1 MAEKVLKTKIQL
13 RYDEFTN
20 WTTNNPFLKKGE
32 IAVTV
37 IPAAATNTGDVIP
50 PAIMFKVG
58 SGEEGDASKFNS
70 LPWASALAADV
81 HPWAKAKT
89 APVIPTVG
97 NGKIT
102 IRQNNAE
109 KGSFTVNQSGPTII
123 DLTDTLD
130 TNTQYNL
137 VLSGH
142 TLTLQSKEKGETEWT
157 KVKDITLPDN
167 DTTYTFE
174 EGAENGK
181 FKVIPSVGDPI
192 SVPVHGLKSA
202 AWKDENAFDAH
213 GEADKV
219 LGKTTD
225 AASAN
230 TVYGAKAAAAA
241 AQATANSKYT
251 LPAGKIPKTDLSSD
265 VQTSLGKAD
274 SALQS
279 HQPVEL
285 SQGSTN
291 GTLKLTVN
299 GTVGA
304 EVKVKNINNAA
315 YKDVDTTVK
324 SDSTNLITSGAVKT
338 YVDDK
343 VVSAVQYL
351 GTVSNATELAALNP
365 DSAGDFCR
373 VSTAFGSYHAS
384 DILVCK
390 TIKSGSTAA
399 TWDVIHGEANT
410 WVKNTATA
418 DGYVVKTGG
427 TSNAGKVWKVGT
439 DGAPAWLADDNTNT
453 SHNHTGKLGLICTGT
468 GGTSGTVEYKAA
480 LKSETPNANTALAV
494 PTANANRFY
503 PVEVDKDGK
512 LAVTVPWTDTK
523 ITDTNQKI
531 KAGGETFGDNA
542 VIDIVGGTNI
552 TVTPGTDKITINGKS
567 DDAINGLITAKINDL
582 DVSNITGMGAGKTIK
597 TLTEANG
604 KIDATFQDIS
614 ITASQISNLAATHPG
629 VDKTGTVTKVSATVG
644 SGLKITGDATKTP
657 NIDWDD
663 TVVLVFDC
671 GDSNGPLTE

>member
-58 SGEEGDASKFNS
+58 NGEEGDAGKFNS

-89 APVIPTVG
+89 APTIG

-102 IRQNNAE
+102 IKQDGLE
-109 KGSFTVNQSGPTII
+109 KGSFTVNQSGPTTIE
-123 DLTDTLD
+123 LTDTKVTD
-130 TNTQYNL
+130 TDTQYQL

-142 TLTLQSKEKGETEWT
+142 TLKLQSKAKGGSWAD
-157 KVKDITLPDN
+157 VSGQSFTLPDN
-167 DTTYTFE
+167 NDNTTYTFTSTATS
-174 EGAENGK
+174 GAF
-181 FKVIPSVGDPI
+181 FKVTPSGGTVQTVYIDGLGSAAFKAVGDF
-192 SVPVHGLKSA
+192 A
-202 AWKDENAFDAH
+202 
-213 GEADKV
+213 
-219 LGKTTD
+219 T
-225 AASAN
+225 
-230 TVYGAKAAAAA
+230 A
-241 AQATANSKYT
+241 AQGA
-251 LPAGKIPKTDLSSD
+251 
-265 VQTSLGKAD
+265 KAD

-279 HQPVEL
+279 HQSIKTLDTTSATALTPASEAIAGSGTIKLHKVSKTGSYNDLLNKPTIPTIPNIEIANPSGSGNVITGL
-285 SQGSTN
+285 SASGHKITPTKGISVYT
-291 GTLKLTVN
+291 KEEVN
-299 GTVGA
+299 G
-304 EVKVKNINNAA
+304 
-315 YKDVDTTVK
+315 
-324 SDSTNLITSGAVKT
+324 LIAGAV
-338 YVDDK
+338 D
-343 VVSAVQYL
+343 YL
-351 GTVSNATELAALNP
+351 GTVASMTDVTALAP
-365 DSAGDFCR
+365 DSEGDFCR
-373 VSTAFGSYHAS
+373 VSAGFTLTTASSGTGEDVVLHAG
-384 DILVCK
+384 DLLLCK
-390 TIKSGSTAA
+390 TLKSGTTPAK
-399 TWDVIHGEANT
+399 WDVIHGEMDKNT
-410 WVKNTATA
+410 WTKNSATS

-439 DGAPAWLADDNTNT
+439 DGAPAWLADTNT
-453 SHNHTGKLGLICTGT
+453 AHTHTNGIGLIRTGD
-468 GGTSGTVEYKAA
+468 GGTSGTVDYKVA
-480 LKSETPNANTALAV
+480 LKSETKNANAALAV

-512 LAVTVPWTDTK
+512 LAVTIPWTDTK

-531 KAGGETFGDNA
+531 KVGETTFGDNA
-542 VIDIVGGTNI
+542 VIDIAGGTNI
-552 TVTPGTDKITINGKS
+552 TVTPGTNKITINGKS
-567 DDAINGLITAKINDL
+567 DDAINNLITDKINDL

-597 TLTEANG
+597 TLTETDG
-604 KIDATFQDIS
+604 KINATFQDIS
-614 ITASQISNLAATHPG
+614 IVASQISNLATAHPG
-629 VDKTGTVTKVSATVG
+629 VDKTGTVTKVSATAG

>member
-102 IRQNNAE
+102 IKQNNTE
-109 KGSFTVNQSGPTII
+109 KGSFTVNQSDPTTIE
-123 DLTDTLD
+123 LTDTPD
-130 TNTQYNL
+130 TNTQYKL
-137 VLSGH
+137 LLSGYK
-142 TLTLQSKEKGETEWT
+142 LTLQSKEKGETSWT
-157 KVKDITLPDN
+157 DVQDVTLPDN
-167 DTTYTFE
+167 NTTYTFTSTATS
-174 EGAENGK
+174 GAS
-181 FKVIPSVGDPI
+181 FKVTPSGGTAQTVYIDGLGTAAFKKVGDF
-192 SVPVHGLKSA
+192 A
-202 AWKDENAFDAH
+202 
-213 GEADKV
+213 
-219 LGKTTD
+219 T
-225 AASAN
+225 
-230 TVYGAKAAAAA
+230 A
-241 AQATANSKYT
+241 AQGA
-251 LPAGKIPKTDLSSD
+251 
-265 VQTSLGKAD
+265 KAD

-279 HQPVEL
+279 HQSIKTLDTTSTKDLTPAASEAIAGSGTIKLHKVSKTGSYNDLLNKPTIPTIPNIEIADPSGSGNVITGL
-285 SQGSTN
+285 SASGHKITPTKGISVYTKSEVYTKN
-291 GTLKLTVN
+291 EVN
-299 GTVGA
+299 GLVA
-304 EVKVKNINNAA
+304 
-315 YKDVDTTVK
+315 
-324 SDSTNLITSGAVKT
+324 GAV
-338 YVDDK
+338 D
-343 VVSAVQYL
+343 YL
-351 GTVSNATELAALNP
+351 GTVAKMSDVTALTP
-365 DSAGDFCR
+365 DSEGDFCR
-373 VSTAFGSYHAS
+373 VSTGFTLTAAS
-384 DILVCK
+384 
-390 TIKSGSTAA
+390 SGSNADVVLHAGDLLLCKALASGT
-399 TWDVIHGEANT
+399 TPVQWDVIHGEIDKNT
-410 WVKNTATA
+410 WTKNSATA
-418 DGYVVKTGG
+418 DGYVTKTGG

-453 SHNHTGKLGLICTGT
+453 SHSHTGKLGLICTGT

-480 LKSETPNANTALAV
+480 LKSETPNANAALAV
-494 PTANANRFY
+494 STANANRFY

-531 KAGGETFGDNA
+531 EAGGTTFGDNA
-542 VIDIVGGTNI
+542 VIDIAGGTNI
-552 TVTPGTDKITINGKS
+552 TVTPGTNKITINGKS
-567 DDAINGLITAKINDL
+567 DDAINSLITTKINGL

-597 TLTEANG
+597 TLTETDG
-604 KIDATFQDIS
+604 KINATFQDIS
-614 ITASQISNLAATHPG
+614 IVASQISNLATAHPG

-663 TVVLVFDC
+663 AVTLVFDC
-671 GDSNGPLTE
+671 GDSTDPI